1 MMRIPLAKIQAAL
14 VEEGLDGWLLF
25 DFHGQNAIARDV
37 AGVRGMVTRRWC
49 LYIPKAGASHIIYH
63 RIESQPFEG
72 FEAVHH
78 AYLGWREL
86 DSALKAALGGARRIA
101 MEYSPD
107 NGIPYVA
114 LTDAGTIE
122 KLRSWGL
129 EIVTSADLIA
139 SFLAVWTPEQIAGH
153 RRSAHALNEIKDLA
167 FAMIRESVSQK
178 RSLREHDV
186 VEFVLSEFERRS
198 MTTDEGPICAV
209 DSNAG
214 KPHYEPS
221 KTSSAVIGA
230 NQLVLLDLWA
240 KEKAA
245 DSVYAD
251 ITWTGYTGTSVPD
264 KIMQVFSVVTS
275 ARDRAVSFLHEQF
288 SLNKPVRGG
297 EVDDAVREVIRKAGY
312 GEYFIHRTGHSIGT
326 SVHGV
331 GPNIDN
337 LETQDHRRL
346 REGVC
351 FSVEPGVYLPEFGI
365 RSEIDVL
372 ITNGRAEV
380 TTQPIQ
386 TELVTL
392 I

>member
-1 MMRIPLAKIQAAL
+1 MRVPVGKIQAAL

-25 DFHGQNAIARDV
+25 DFHGLNAIAREV
-37 AGVRGMVTRRWC
+37 TGVRGMVTRRWC
-49 LYIPKAGASHIIYH
+49 LFVPKSGACHIIYH

-72 FEAVHH
+72 FDAIHH
-78 AYLGWREL
+78 PYLGWREL
-86 DSALKAALGGARRIA
+86 DSVLKTALGGARRIA

-122 KLRSWGL
+122 KIRGWGL

-153 RRSAHALNEIKDLA
+153 RRAARALNEIKDLA
-167 FAMIRESVSQK
+167 FSMIGEAVRQK

-186 VEFVLSEFERRS
+186 VAFVLAEFERRS

-209 DSNAG
+209 DANAG

-221 KTSSAVIGA
+221 PTSSAPIGP

-240 KEKAA
+240 KEKTP

-251 ITWTGYTGTSVPD
+251 ITWTGYTGSAVPG
-264 KIMQVFSVVTS
+264 KIEEVFNVVTS
-275 ARDRAVSFLHEQF
+275 ARDRAVSFLHDRF
-288 SLNKPVRGG
+288 RSKKPVRGG
-297 EVDDAVREVIRKAGY
+297 EVDDAVREVIRNAGY

-326 SVHGV
+326 NVHGV

-372 ITNGRAEV
+372 ITNGQAEV
-380 TTQPIQ
+380 TTLPIQ

-392 I
+392 T